1 MNWTPRREKFRA
13 ILSGDKCV
21 HPGSVYD
28 PLTARMAEDL
38 GFELGMFAGSTAS
51 LTVLGAPDIILLTLT
66 EFAAQALRI
75 NRAMDVPLMVDAD
88 HGYGNALNVKRTV
101 EELETAGVAGLSIE
115 DTILPQPFGAGDAQL
130 STIEEGV
137 GKMRAALEGRG
148 DKNLVIA
155 GRTSAPRVTSTEDAI
170 ARVTAYEA
178 AGVDAIFVVGVQSRA
193 QLEAIAA
200 AVSLPIILGGS
211 AREVRGLDY
220 LGESGRARRAP
231 GPPAH
236 HGGGAG
242 GLFGAE
248 GLQGRRAAGGYR
260 KHPHGRFHEKI
271 HQRRGLPPPD
281 GSVSRGMRFARETPI
296 SSDEKPSGGIYWLL
310 IQGNRIHPER
320 ISWP

>member
-28 PLTARMAEDL
+28 PLTARMADDL

-155 GRTSAPRVTSTEDAI
+155 GRTSAPRVTGT
-170 ARVTAYEA
+170 YEA

-211 AREVRGLDY
+211 AKEVRGLDY
-220 LGESGRARRAP
+220 LGSLGVRVA
-231 GPPAH
+231 
-236 HGGGAG
+236 
-242 GLFGAE
+242 
-248 GLQGRRAAGGYR
+248 LQGHQPIMAAAQAAYSVLKAFREGAQPEDLENIPTGDFMKKYTNDADYRR
-260 KHPHGRFHEKI
+260 
-271 HQRRGLPPPD
+271 Q
-281 GSVSRGMRFARETPI
+281 I
-296 SSDEKPSGGIYWLL
+296 STFLEG
-310 IQGNRIHPER
+310 
-320 ISWP
+320 

>member
-13 ILSGDKCV
+13 LLEGDKCV

-66 EFAAQALRI
+66 EFAGQALRI

-115 DTILPQPFGAGDAQL
+115 DTILPQPFGADGAQL

-155 GRTSAPRVTSTEDAI
+155 GRTSAPRVTGTEDAI

-193 QLEAIAA
+193 QLEAISA

-211 AREVRGLDY
+211 AKEVRGLDY
-220 LGESGRARRAP
+220 LGSLGVRVA
-231 GPPAH
+231 
-236 HGGGAG
+236 
-242 GLFGAE
+242 
-248 GLQGRRAAGGYR
+248 LQGHQPIMAAAQAAYSTLKALKDGVQPEQLENVPTGDFMKKYTNDADYRR
-260 KHPHGRFHEKI
+260 
-271 HQRRGLPPPD
+271 Q
-281 GSVSRGMRFARETPI
+281 I
-296 SSDEKPSGGIYWLL
+296 STFLEG
-310 IQGNRIHPER
+310 
-320 ISWP
+320 

>member
-13 ILSGDKCV
+13 ILSGDRCV

-66 EFAAQALRI
+66 EFAGQALRI

-101 EELETAGVAGLSIE
+101 QELETAGVAGLSIE
-115 DTILPQPFGAGDAQL
+115 DTILPQPFGAEGAQL

-155 GRTSAPRVTSTEDAI
+155 GRTSAPRVTGTEDAI

-211 AREVRGLDY
+211 AKEVRGLDY
-220 LGESGRARRAP
+220 LGSLGVRVA
-231 GPPAH
+231 
-236 HGGGAG
+236 
-242 GLFGAE
+242 
-248 GLQGRRAAGGYR
+248 LQGHQPIMAAAQAAYSVLKAFREGAQPEDLENIPTGDFMKKYTNDADYRRQMEAFLEG
-260 KHPHGRFHEKI
+260 
-271 HQRRGLPPPD
+271 
-281 GSVSRGMRFARETPI
+281 
-296 SSDEKPSGGIYWLL
+296 
-310 IQGNRIHPER
+310 
-320 ISWP
+320 

>member
-13 ILSGDKCV
+13 ILEGDKCV

-28 PLTARMAEDL
+28 PLTARMADDL

-211 AREVRGLDY
+211 AKEVRGLDY
-220 LGESGRARRAP
+220 LGDLGVRVA
-231 GPPAH
+231 
-236 HGGGAG
+236 
-242 GLFGAE
+242 
-248 GLQGRRAAGGYR
+248 LQGHQPIMAAAQAAYSVLKAFREGAQPEDIENIPTGDFMKKYTNDADYRR
-260 KHPHGRFHEKI
+260 
-271 HQRRGLPPPD
+271 Q
-281 GSVSRGMRFARETPI
+281 I
-296 SSDEKPSGGIYWLL
+296 STFLEG
-310 IQGNRIHPER
+310 
-320 ISWP
+320 